1 MSHQDSSG
9 YTENKAQ
16 NNRLLLSTYLPIK
29 LLEYIEMLG
38 VLLDYIRKQR
48 SKRYCNITD
57 KNHFRNVSTNLS
69 IAVCYEL
76 NF

>member
-1 MSHQDSSG
+1 
-9 YTENKAQ
+9 
-16 NNRLLLSTYLPIK
+16 
-29 LLEYIEMLG
+29 MLG
-38 VLLDYIRKQR
+38 VLLDYIRKER